1 MASRTSAA
9 LEIRKLRKKLRQI
22 ENLERKEG
30 DLLDEEL
37 TKISKKREIREH
49 LLQLLAT
56 AEDDNE
62 SFEASTQSNITNNS
76 NGSSDVQEFEMSA
89 VNITVVTPENEED
102 DSYVDVESMD
112 VEVSEGVSTPPSTEV
127 HPQVEE
133 LSSTAGDT
141 LHENEAQGL
150 ITETGTQIE
159 QNNPYHVSPRES
171 IHSNGD
177 HESSPPKEK
186 TKTKKSKKTKS
197 QSEAPSFFSVSS
209 WRDGV
214 FYLTELEGHNDLI
227 TDSDLQGTT
236 LVTASRDTTVKMWN
250 LEEMREVR
258 SFGGHTGS
266 VNTVVLL
273 TAEYTTKVCEVS
285 GIPQTEGA
293 IIISG
298 STDCSFK
305 LWCSATGKILRSTYT
320 FSPVTKVA
328 YHPVAEVFITGSDG
342 GKLEMWDVQTGKSLQ
357 SLHAFEDS
365 VSAVQVDDTYLYSA
379 SVDGLIKVYEIRDKR
394 FHCVFESGNIRS
406 TDGSYLCCRG
416 VRGIAVRSDVIYY
429 GDDGT
434 NIKALSWKS
443 GLVHKLGNHNEDFGI
458 TDSMTIKDDILI
470 SSAFCLDTGLGY
482 INVRNSDG
490 EKYLAS
496 LNDGETDR
504 IMSVCCFK
512 MAEDAFAVVSA
523 GVQLKV
529 WIKTSDSRYIRA
541 DARQVKPSYYPR
553 LTKPPRHSDVE
564 SDLES
569 SELGSD
575 DTSTDEQ
582 PSAESQSWTSWC
594 TIF

>member
-1 MASRTSAA
+1 MASRTSSA

-37 TKISKKREIREH
+37 TKISKKTEIREQ

-62 SFEASTQSNITNNS
+62 SFEASTQSNVTNNS
-76 NGSSDVQEFEMSA
+76 NGSSDTQDFEMSA

-102 DSYVDVESMD
+102 DSYVDVESVD
-112 VEVSEGVSTPPSTEV
+112 VDMVEEVSTPRSTDF

-133 LSSTAGDT
+133 VSSTANVSPRK
-141 LHENEAQGL
+141 NEADLTPERGA
-150 ITETGTQIE
+150 QIE
-159 QNNPYHVSPRES
+159 QNSPYQVSPRES
-171 IHSNGD
+171 IHSDNDQGRI
-177 HESSPPKEK
+177 PPKEK
-186 TKTKKSKKTKS
+186 TKTKKSKKTKNE
-197 QSEAPSFFSVSS
+197 SEESPPVSVSS
-209 WRDGV
+209 WREGM

-227 TDSDLQGTT
+227 TDSDIQGTT
-236 LVTASRDTTVKMWN
+236 LVTASRDTTIKMWN

-273 TAEYTTKVCEVS
+273 SAESTAKICEVS
-285 GIPQTEGA
+285 GLPQTEGR

-320 FSPVTKVA
+320 FSPVTRVV

-342 GKLEMWDVQTGKSLQ
+342 GKLEMWDIHSGKSVQ

-365 VSAVQVDDTYLYSA
+365 VSALQVNDICLYAA
-379 SVDGLIKVYEIRDKR
+379 SVEGLIKVYEIRDKH
-394 FHCVFESGNIRS
+394 FICVFESGNVRS

-416 VRGIAVRSDVIYY
+416 IRGMAVRDDVIYY

-434 NIKALSWKS
+434 NVKALSWKS

-458 TDSMTIKDDILI
+458 TDSLDITDDILI

-504 IMSVCCFK
+504 IMSVCCSK

-529 WIKTSDSRYIRA
+529 WIKTSDSR
-541 DARQVKPSYYPR
+541 VVLYPGDHSGPG
-553 LTKPPRHSDVE
+553 PP
-564 SDLES
+564 
-569 SELGSD
+569 GS
-575 DTSTDEQ
+575 
-582 PSAESQSWTSWC
+582 
-594 TIF
+594 